1 MNRHSQHKDPVQ
13 YLQRVLSLSPVES
26 ATKILNRRAYH
37 LGIRKPIKPVS
48 EEDLQRKRGR
58 AEEQINQIRKDFWT
72 TNVTTLNQSI
82 KAVNAKDF
90 PELQTALDRLKMVS
104 TFRSDFETLG
114 THPAKVDNLLLAL
127 KRLVIVPPKQ
137 AGALKE
143 SYLKKVA
150 DGKALKDIQK
160 MVAVIRKEFPNLY
173 RMEADFLDSVAKVK
187 GRYVSPESASS
198 GPMIDFEIP
207 AWIIYVGVFLIIR
220 ILTALAMRG

>member
-1 MNRHSQHKDPVQ
+1 M
-13 YLQRVLSLSPVES
+13 
-26 ATKILNRRAYH
+26 
-37 LGIRKPIKPVS
+37 KPI
-48 EEDLQRKRGR
+48 
-58 AEEQINQIRKDFWT
+58 
-72 TNVTTLNQSI
+72 
-82 KAVNAKDF
+82 

-187 GRYVSPESASS
+187 GRSIMWKGTVA
-198 GPMIDFEIP
+198 EILSDP
-207 AWIIYVGVFLIIR
+207 ALSDHRKWAPKVIRLKMDPSDGILADLRLRIPIKMQDKMLRYKKGDHIVFKGNIVYIGSR
-220 ILTALAMRG
+220 LADHVVQVDKFKRVKPDKI